1 MHPIFDL
8 SNFVR
13 LYMQCYRSDQP
24 QPGMDVPSQAF
35 SDITMGDDSV
45 VPIHQDSP
53 SRSWIELMDQ
63 VSNEKVPIV
72 EPGLTD
78 GA

>member
-1 MHPIFDL
+1 MHSTFDL
-8 SNFVR
+8 SIFVR

-53 SRSWIELMDQ
+53 SRSWIELLDQ

-72 EPGLTD
+72 EPGLSD